1 MTDTTPSIA
10 DFVSPLAAPLDPALP
25 SGENLEY
32 DPQFLA
38 LDAALRGTPE
48 VQYGST
54 ITPAVPPDWQA
65 ARALALELFQRTR
78 DLRVAVGLARALL
91 ALDGVPGLAAGLA
104 LVEDL
109 MVRQWDTVHPQL
121 EAEDDFDPLLRVNV
135 LAALAAPGEVL
146 RELRDAPLVQVRA
159 LGSFSL
165 RDIERAREDEG
176 TDEGR
181 EARRQARAMIDAA
194 FAAASQDELAATDT
208 ALAAVLAH
216 VQGIEAVLAQHVGVG
231 GALDLAPLAAQ
242 AGRARAVLA
251 EHLRAAHAAIEQA
264 PADAAQ
270 QQAGAPRAPR
280 IDGAIASRADVV
292 RTLDRLCAYYMDHEP
307 SSPVPL
313 LLQRARRLVDKNFV
327 DLLRDLAPEGLAQ
340 LGRASGE
347 QYES

>member
-1 MTDTTPSIA
+1 MTDTTLSIA
-10 DFVSPLAAPLDPALP
+10 DLAAPLDAALP

-48 VQYGST
+48 VEYGNT

-65 ARALALELFQRTR
+65 ARALALQLFERTL

-91 ALDGVPGLAAGLA
+91 ALDGVPGLAQGLA
-104 LVEDL
+104 LVERL
-109 MVRQWDTVHPQL
+109 LAQQWDTVHPQL

-135 LAALAAPGEVL
+135 LAALVAPGEVL

-165 RDIERAREDEG
+165 RDFERAREDEG

-181 EARRQARAMIDAA
+181 EEGRQARAVIDAA
-194 FAAASQDELAATDT
+194 FAAAGQDELAATDA
-208 ALAAVLAH
+208 ALAGVLASVH
-216 VQGIEAVLAQHVGVG
+216 GIEQVLAQHVGVG
-231 GALDLAPLAAQ
+231 SALDLAPLAAL
-242 AGRARAVLA
+242 ARRAQAVLA
-251 EHLRAAHAAIEQA
+251 EHLRSPASIADDA
-264 PADAAQ
+264 PADTAGPEADAAR
-270 QQAGAPRAPR
+270 PVRV
-280 IDGAIASRADVV
+280 DGAIASRADVV
-292 RTLDRLCAYYMDHEP
+292 RTLDRLCTYYAEHEP